1 MAEAT
6 NGPLHYT
13 EAPAVGTRIWFIDG
27 WDNIRNGVVSR
38 VDGNSIAIIE
48 GNDDDPLYNRF
59 MIARPI
65 SQLYR
70 SYKDCLMEE
79 LQKEMTRHELKVK
92 ALLYNTAGTS
102 YNPPDVLEIC
112 NARD

>member
-1 MAEAT
+1 MAEVT

-13 EAPAVGTRIWFIDG
+13 EAPAVGTRVWFVDG
-27 WDNIRNGVVSR
+27 WDNIREGVVSR

-59 MIARPI
+59 SIARPI
-65 SQLYR
+65 FHLYR

-79 LQKEMTRHELKVK
+79 LDKEMTRHELKVK

-102 YNPPDVLEIC
+102 YTPTAHDEMERL
-112 NARD
+112 